1 MIKLFRMKAL
11 QALLVAALCLGTIG
25 NMNAQTTQAKAEE
38 LKNQAENSL
47 KQKDYPQARY
57 SFRQAYKAFMM
68 QADYPQAI
76 ECGLQTGA
84 LYSRDNTEESLKI
97 FLEVEWLISA
107 YEKKT
112 GKTLYDL
119 RFALANER
127 LQVYT
132 KRKSSERAQIEL
144 NKLEEIIGQAKNDS
158 LKQVMLYSEAEYYYA
173 FGLNKQGDASIQKLI
188 DGYKENKEYAK
199 ATEVYRNLIENAKTK
214 NNTLMASLAYERYIS
229 WTDSVKKLEVRDEL
243 EVQEK
248 KYSESLQTIEE
259 KDGALSSRM
268 YIIVGLCILS
278 AILTGVLIFLGVT
291 LLRFIVRNRTLKKSV
306 QTANEHN
313 ILKSEFIQNISG
325 QMAPTLNAIST
336 SASEAA
342 EKAPEATVEIK
353 RHVEALLKFCDNI
366 QELSELENTLTEPY
380 ETEEVDMNI
389 LCERNADT
397 IRGLVRP
404 EVSISVN
411 APKLKLNTNREQLD
425 RILQHLLKNAAMYTQ
440 SGYIILDFKRRGARV
455 YQIIITDSGPGI
467 SEEMRE
473 NLFKPFTGV
482 QDLAMGDGLGLP
494 ICSLIAIKLNGT
506 LSLDNS
512 YTKGCRFILEL
523 RS

>member
-1 MIKLFRMKAL
+1 MIKLIGMKTL
-11 QALLVAALCLGTIG
+11 QVLLVVALCLGIIG
-25 NMNAQTTQAKAEE
+25 NIDAQTTQAKAEE
-38 LKNQAENSL
+38 LKNQAESSL
-47 KQKDYPQARY
+47 KQKDYLHARY

-68 QADYPQAI
+68 QANYPQAI

-84 LYSRDNTEESLKI
+84 LYSRDYTEESLKI
-97 FLEVEWLISA
+97 FLEVEWLIST
-107 YEKKT
+107 YEKKI

-132 KRKSSERAQIEL
+132 KRKTSDRAQIEL
-144 NKLEEIIGQAKNDS
+144 NKLEEITRQANNDS
-158 LKQVMLYSEAEYYYA
+158 LKKVMLYSEAEYYYA
-173 FGLNKQGDASIQKLI
+173 FGLSKQGDASIQKLI
-188 DGYKENKEYAK
+188 NQYKENKEYAK
-199 ATEVYRNLIENAKTK
+199 ATEVYRNLIENAKAK

-229 WTDSVKKLEVRDEL
+229 WTDSVKKLEMRDEL
-243 EVQEK
+243 EIQEK
-248 KYSESLQTIEE
+248 KYSDSLQTIEE
-259 KDGALSSRM
+259 KDEALSSRM
-268 YIIVGLCILS
+268 YIIAGLCILS
-278 AILTGVLIFLGVT
+278 AILAGVLIFLGVT
-291 LLRFIVRNRTLKKSV
+291 LLRFIVRNRMLKKSV

-325 QMAPTLNAIST
+325 QMAPTLDAIST
-336 SASEAA
+336 LADEIADKATEEAA
-342 EKAPEATVEIK
+342 EIK
-353 RHVEALLKFCDNI
+353 KYVEALQKFCDNI

-380 ETEEVDMNI
+380 ETEEVDMDI
-389 LCERNADT
+389 LCERNADV

-404 EVSISVN
+404 EVLISVN
-411 APKLKLNTNREQLD
+411 APKSKLNTNEQQLD
-425 RILQHLLKNAAMYTQ
+425 RILQHLLKNAAMHTQ

-455 YQIIITDSGPGI
+455 YQIVITDSGPGI
-467 SEEMRE
+467 PEEMQE

-482 QDLAMGDGLGLP
+482 KDLSLGDGLGLP

-523 RS
+523 RP